1 MTNQRVNVVLDMVFS
16 LQENGFFSRKM
27 ILEHLNIS
35 RSTFFRALSD
45 LRCYLQ
51 EQRPYLE
58 LELDSERD
66 VYVLRQVPMS

>member
-27 ILEHLNIS
+27 IIERLNIS

-66 VYVLRQVPMS
+66 VYVLKQVPLP